1 MRMATRQTTWTDRL
15 FWVAIAVKGLD
26 GGLQL
31 IGGLVLL
38 VIRPSVVTGLAHM
51 VLTRDLLGNP
61 NGLFALH
68 FEAATEHFAQGGTRW
83 FAITYLLLHGVVK
96 VALVIALVR
105 KVMPAYPI
113 AAVVLGAFV
122 IYEVFRAVRTHSI
135 ALPIF
140 AAIDVLIII
149 FVVREYLEL
158 RRERATAS

>member
-1 MRMATRQTTWTDRL
+1 MATRHTTWTDRL
-15 FWVAIAVKGLD
+15 FRVAIAVKGLD

-38 VIRPSVVTGLAHM
+38 VIRPSAVTGLAHM
-51 VLTRDLLGNP
+51 VLTRDLLGSP
-61 NGLFALH
+61 SSPFALH
-68 FEAATEHFAQGGTRW
+68 FQAATENFVQGSTRW
-83 FAITYLLLHGVVK
+83 FAITFLLLHGVVK

-105 KVMPAYPI
+105 KIMPAYPI

-122 IYEVFRAVRTHSI
+122 VYEVFRAVRTHSI

-158 RRERATAS
+158 RRERATAR